1 MLDLVIPD
9 TGPLITFGVIGRL
22 DLLDRF
28 KCPIL
33 VTDMIEI
40 EVRRGSDAALDK
52 EAFERWFALRGNR
65 IQTVDTLYGTMWKEL
80 PEEKRREIKRQFPNA
95 GEESIREFAGKIGEV
110 LPPNDQVLV
119 LFEEDRVKR
128 LSFGRHV
135 HLLHTWAFMV
145 ALERMEVVPSAE
157 VLWNHVVDRGRTI
170 ARDVFE
176 RRATGSEGAAHDW
189 QEDYDQRPTL

>member
-9 TGPLITFGVIGRL
+9 TGPLITFGAIDRL

-33 VTDMIEI
+33 VTDMIHI
-40 EVRRGSDAALDK
+40 EVSRGPATALDK
-52 EAFERWFALRGNR
+52 EAFERWYAGRGNR
-65 IQTVDTLYGTMWKEL
+65 IQTVDTLFGTMWREL

-95 GEESIREFAGKIGEV
+95 GEESIREFAGRVADV
-110 LPPNDQVLV
+110 LPPGNQVLV

-145 ALERMEVVPSAE
+145 SLERMQLIPSADALDKQ
-157 VLWNHVVDRGRTI
+157 VAARGRVI
-170 ARDVFE
+170 ARDLFE
-176 RRATGSEGAAHDW
+176 RRAMGADRSGHDW
-189 QEDYDQRPTL
+189 QEDYDQRPSI